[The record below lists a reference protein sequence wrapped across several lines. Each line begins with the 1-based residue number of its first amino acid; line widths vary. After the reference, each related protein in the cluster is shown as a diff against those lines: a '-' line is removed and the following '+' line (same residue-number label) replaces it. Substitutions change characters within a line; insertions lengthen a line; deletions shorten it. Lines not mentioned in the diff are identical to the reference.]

1 MRMTQDELW
10 LNKYQE
16 VVAFIERNK
25 RNPSRY
31 DDEER
36 GKYCNWLRHNRK
48 LLKAG
53 EMKEERMEKFREL
66 VELMERYRRV
76 NQYE

>member
-1 MRMTQDELW
+1 MTQDELW

-31 DDEER
+31 DAEER

-48 LLKAG
+48 LWKAG
-53 EMKEERMEKFREL
+53 EMKEERAEKLREL
-66 VELMERYRRV
+66 MDLGEQFKHV
-76 NQYE
+76 NMLKF

>member
-1 MRMTQDELW
+1 MTQDERW
-10 LNKYQE
+10 IEKHNE
-16 VVAFIERNK
+16 VKRFIERNK

-53 EMKEERMEKFREL
+53 EMKPERIDKFKALLEL
-66 VELMERYRRV
+66 CEQYKHV
-76 NQYE
+76 NQYM

>member
-1 MRMTQDELW
+1 MTQDELW

>member
-1 MRMTQDELW
+1 MTQNEIW
-10 LNKYQE
+10 IAKYE
-16 VVAFIERNK
+16 DVVSFIETNN

-31 DDEER
+31 DAEER
-36 GKYCNWLRHNRK
+36 GQYGNWLRHNRK

-53 EMKEERMEKFREL
+53 LLKEERAEKFREL
-66 VELMERYRRV
+66 MEMMERYRRK

>member
-1 MRMTQDELW
+1 MTQDELW

-16 VVAFIERNK
+16 VVAFIERNN

-31 DDEER
+31 DAEER

-48 LLKAG
+48 LLKVGAL
-53 EMKEERMEKFREL
+53 KPERIEPFKRLLEL
-66 VELMERYRRV
+66 CEQYRRK